1 MSPAVAVTFS
11 LPSVVAGDND
21 APGLCTVQLLNTLSQ
36 LHADAMNQLHAGGS
50 PLLPRAAAAAD
61 AAVPTISHNT
71 PYEVMRRQLLSFD
84 PAVHLMPRL
93 VALRRDAAD
102 EAAGGS
108 AFDLAA
114 LERSLVASVLAVA
127 TPLQIHIH
135 HFAYAGELQRSGQ
148 LGRLRQRV
156 PQRPLGEA
164 TLEAIWAEVDTQ
176 QRAQALLALLEQAI
190 AFLGALGGGGGGGG
204 AAAEGGTEGGDGDA
218 GTAWAQANAPLEGY
232 ARRALLLSADEW
244 EAVSTPTLAQ
254 QVCLC
259 HLQSLFVA
267 LDEGA
272 PGGSVLDAVSARYRE
287 ALPPDLEAALGADAL
302 RVGELLPVLHDLMSS
317 QLVEARWPADASL
330 KQYLAFSSDA
340 DLEEAEWFVQG
351 FPEALE
357 LRHALSTYLLL
368 QKREGV

>member
-1 MSPAVAVTFS
+1 M
-11 LPSVVAGDND
+11 LRSV
-21 APGLCTVQLLNTLSQ
+21 
-36 LHADAMNQLHAGGS
+36 
-50 PLLPRAAAAAD
+50 
-61 AAVPTISHNT
+61 
-71 PYEVMRRQLLSFD
+71 
-84 PAVHLMPRL
+84 
-93 VALRRDAAD
+93 
-102 EAAGGS
+102 
-108 AFDLAA
+108 
-114 LERSLVASVLAVA
+114 
-127 TPLQIHIH
+127 
-135 HFAYAGELQRSGQ
+135 
-148 LGRLRQRV
+148 
-156 PQRPLGEA
+156 
-164 TLEAIWAEVDTQ
+164 
-176 QRAQALLALLEQAI
+176 
-190 AFLGALGGGGGGGG
+190 
-204 AAAEGGTEGGDGDA
+204 
-218 GTAWAQANAPLEGY
+218 TAWAQANAPLEGY

-287 ALPPDLEAALGADAL
+287 ALPPELEAALGADAL